1 MDKLEIADKIDNIS
15 MALSAMQYMFH
26 EITESDCD
34 HQEEKALIYFLERAF
49 NDEIKGLDNLA
60 ETLLAEFRTEHP
72 GRGNEC
78 RA

>member
-34 HQEEKALIYFLERAF
+34 HQE
-49 NDEIKGLDNLA
+49 
-60 ETLLAEFRTEHP
+60 
-72 GRGNEC
+72 
-78 RA
+78 